1 MSSTRGPPREPVVVM
16 RVAAGLVF
24 LGFGPGKFLR
34 HGAEAASF
42 ARYGIPFPE
51 LATYAVG
58 ALEIAGGPAL
68 VLGLFVRPVALVL
81 AANLVVAVCTAG
93 RIDGGVVNLGLA
105 PVLIVVLARTRAA
118 GRYSGS
124 LDRRLTSDR
133 RMTT

>member
-1 MSSTRGPPREPVVVM
+1 M
-16 RVAAGLVF
+16 RIVAGLVF

-42 ARYGIPFPE
+42 ARYGVPFPE

-58 ALEIAGGPAL
+58 VLEIAGGAAL
-68 VLGLFVRPVALVL
+68 VLGVFVRPVALVL

-93 RIDGGVVNLGLA
+93 RIDGGAVNLGLA
-105 PVLIVVLARTRAA
+105 PGLIILLLALALQGHIPR
-118 GRYSGS
+118 SP
-124 LDRRLTSDR
+124 DRRPMADW

>member
-1 MSSTRGPPREPVVVM
+1 MRLVVAM
-16 RVAAGLVF
+16 RIVAGLVF

-42 ARYGIPFPE
+42 ARYGVPFPE

-58 ALEIAGGPAL
+58 ALEIAGGAAL
-68 VLGLFVRPVALVL
+68 VLGVFVRPVALML

-93 RIDGGVVNLGLA
+93 RVDGGVINLGLA
-105 PVLIVVLARTRAA
+105 PALIVALLALALR
-118 GRYSGS
+118 SGTPRS
-124 LDRRLTSDR
+124 PDRRGTADW

>member
-1 MSSTRGPPREPVVVM
+1 M
-16 RVAAGLVF
+16 RIVAGLIF

-34 HGAEAASF
+34 HNAEAASF
-42 ARYGIPFPE
+42 ARYGVPFPE

-58 ALEIAGGPAL
+58 ALEIAGGAAL

-93 RIDGGVVNLGLA
+93 RIDGGAVNLGLA
-105 PVLIVVLARTRAA
+105 PALIVVLLALALRGGTSR
-118 GRYSGS
+118 S
-124 LDRRLTSDR
+124 LDRRLTADW